1 MCIPC
6 DIVTGVA
13 QPFSKSSWNW
23 RIFLFQVG
31 PEVFSSWPD
40 VFELHTSVYIH
51 IQSYSVWLSR
61 TDAIDIWTSVGMASL
76 SALCF
81 VLRIRNPPKAKL
93 WGTKSSMAW
102 HGGSSVDLCT
112 TVIHSDPQWST
123 VFQVG
128 DVLGLGLVVNGKIL
142 FVPGSKAYRML
153 NTSQNFW
160 IRFPIISPWHAIS
173 PLLLHYSI
181 SMSLLQINTV
191 PDHSNTF

>member
-1 MCIPC
+1 MFYWLPELTNRITAARWPMCIPC

-112 TVIHSDPQWST
+112 TVIHSDPQCSK
-123 VFQVG
+123 
-128 DVLGLGLVVNGKIL
+128 LGMFLGLVWLSTERSCLYLGQKLI
-142 FVPGSKAYRML
+142 AC
-153 NTSQNFW
+153 
-160 IRFPIISPWHAIS
+160 
-173 PLLLHYSI
+173 
-181 SMSLLQINTV
+181 
-191 PDHSNTF
+191 